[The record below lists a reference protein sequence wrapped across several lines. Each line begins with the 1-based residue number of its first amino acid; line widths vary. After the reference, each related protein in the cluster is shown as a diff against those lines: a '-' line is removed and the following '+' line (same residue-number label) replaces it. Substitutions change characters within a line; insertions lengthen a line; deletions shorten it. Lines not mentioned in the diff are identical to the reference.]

1 MFKNIIIVVLLVV
14 LIITL
19 YSYTCVT
26 NNMLDYQII
35 RMQYIEAKE
44 NEIELRMNELKNRE
58 DNLVE

>member
-44 NEIELRMNELKNRE
+44 NEIELRMNELKNKE
-58 DNLVE
+58 SNLVE

>member
-58 DNLVE
+58 SNLVE

>member
-58 DNLVE
+58 KDLIE

>member
-26 NNMLDYQII
+26 NNMLDYQVI

-58 DNLVE
+58 KNLIE

>member
-58 DNLVE
+58 KNLIE

>member
-44 NEIELRMNELKNRE
+44 NEIELLMNELKNRE
-58 DNLVE
+58 SNLVE

>member
-26 NNMLDYQII
+26 NNMLDYQVI

-44 NEIELRMNELKNRE
+44 NEIELRMNELHNRE
-58 DNLVE
+58 TNLV

>member
-44 NEIELRMNELKNRE
+44 NEIELRMNELKNR
-58 DNLVE
+58 